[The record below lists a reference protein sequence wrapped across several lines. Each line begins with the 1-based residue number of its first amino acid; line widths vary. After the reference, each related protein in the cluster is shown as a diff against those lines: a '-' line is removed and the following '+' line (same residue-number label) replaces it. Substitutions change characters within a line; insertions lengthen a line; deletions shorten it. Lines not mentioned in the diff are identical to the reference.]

1 MTGSGDGE
9 DASREEVSALL
20 VEVEAVERV
29 ERPFFGGGCSVVPG
43 EWRLRLVKA
52 RGSSAPVGVM
62 EASVGRFLDGSLGAT
77 ESPADLATMLAQEV
91 GGGMEESRGAREEA
105 RREWLRFR
113 ICERSFAGER
123 CPECDRGDPSAKNWV
138 GLAGASDAL
147 VERKGA
153 ARLQRREASR
163 RRMDVGRE

>member
-1 MTGSGDGE
+1 MGPARTGSGDGE
-9 DASREEVSALL
+9 DALREEVLALL

-62 EASVGRFLDGSLGAT
+62 EVSGGRFLDGSLGAA

-91 GGGMEESRGAREEA
+91 GGGMKESGGVGEEA
-105 RREWLRFR
+105 RRKWFCFR
-113 ICERSFAGER
+113 ICERSVAGER
-123 CPECDRGDPSAKNWV
+123 HPECERGAPSAKN
-138 GLAGASDAL
+138 
-147 VERKGA
+147 
-153 ARLQRREASR
+153 
-163 RRMDVGRE
+163 